1 MVLLIA
7 TVIGLWLANSE
18 WADEYIR
25 VLHHHLAVGIGSY
38 QLDMSVLHWIN
49 DGLMVIFFFVVG
61 LEIKRE
67 IAVGELRNPKT
78 AALPLL
84 AALMGMIVPAL
95 IFVAVVHAGD
105 GLRGWGIPMA
115 TDIAFAVGIL
125 ALLGSR
131 IPATLKMFLLT
142 LAIADDVGAIIVIA
156 VFYSGPLAWWWL
168 AGTVVAV
175 GAMLFMRLVGFKNP
189 LWFVPLGIV
198 VWVTVLES
206 GVHATIAG
214 VLLGLM
220 TPAYRP
226 QSKHEPPHTLRL
238 SQAEQVEHFLHP
250 WSAYLVIP
258 LFAIANA
265 GVHLS
270 AAAMRADLS
279 SRVTWGII
287 LGLVVGKWVGVSG
300 GTLAFAKL
308 RLGRLPTGVQTRHVI
323 GVGAI
328 AGIGFTVALFIAT
341 LAYPPGV
348 AYAEAPMLEE
358 AKFGILCGSLIAGI
372 VGALLLSRRP
382 RRR

>member
-1 MVLLIA
+1 
-7 TVIGLWLANSE
+7 
-18 WADEYIR
+18 
-25 VLHHHLAVGIGSY
+25 
-38 QLDMSVLHWIN
+38 
-49 DGLMVIFFFVVG
+49 
-61 LEIKRE
+61 
-67 IAVGELRNPKT
+67 
-78 AALPLL
+78 
-84 AALMGMIVPAL
+84 MGMVVPAL
-95 IFVAVVHAGD
+95 IFVAVVRTGD

-131 IPATLKMFLLT
+131 VPATLKMFLLT

-156 VFYSGPLAWWWL
+156 VFYSAPLAWWWL
-168 AGTVVAV
+168 AGTIVAV
-175 GAMLFMRLVGFKNP
+175 GAMLLMRLVGFKNP

-198 VWVTVLES
+198 VWLTVLES

-214 VLLGLM
+214 VLLGLL

-226 QSKHEPPHTLRL
+226 QPSKASPHTLQL

-270 AAAMRADLS
+270 SAAMRADLS
-279 SRVTWGII
+279 SRVSWGII

-300 GTLAFAKL
+300 GTLVFARL
-308 RLGRLPTGVQTRHVI
+308 RLGRLPTGVQPRHVV
-323 GVGAI
+323 GVGAL

-341 LAYPPGV
+341 LAYPATV
-348 AYAEAPMLEE
+348 ANPEPPMLEE
-358 AKFGILCGSLIAGI
+358 AKFGILCGSLVAGI
-372 VGALLLSRRP
+372 LGALLLSRRP

>member
-1 MVLLIA
+1 
-7 TVIGLWLANSE
+7 
-18 WADEYIR
+18 
-25 VLHHHLAVGIGSY
+25 
-38 QLDMSVLHWIN
+38 MSVLHWIN

-84 AALMGMIVPAL
+84 AALMGMVVPAL
-95 IFVAVVHAGD
+95 IFVAVVRAGD

-131 IPATLKMFLLT
+131 VPGDAQDVPAH
-142 LAIADDVGAIIVIA
+142 
-156 VFYSGPLAWWWL
+156 AWPSPTTSAPSSSSPSSTRAPWPGGGS
-168 AGTVVAV
+168 AGTLVAV
-175 GAMLFMRLVGFKNP
+175 GAMLLMRLVGFKNP

-214 VLLGLM
+214 VLLGLL

-226 QSKHEPPHTLRL
+226 RAAHDPPHTLRL
-238 SQAEQVEHFLHP
+238 SQAEQVQHFLHP

-258 LFAIANA
+258 LFAIANT

-279 SRVTWGII
+279 SRVSWGII

-300 GTLAFAKL
+300 GTLAL
-308 RLGRLPTGVQTRHVI
+308 RQ
-323 GVGAI
+323 A
-328 AGIGFTVALFIAT
+328 
-341 LAYPPGV
+341 PPGP
-348 AYAEAPMLEE
+348 AAHR
-358 AKFGILCGSLIAGI
+358 
-372 VGALLLSRRP
+372 GAARGT
-382 RRR
+382 